1 MSVSNRE
8 TEELL
13 ERVEER
19 KKNSGFKYV
28 YQNGLMYLHPLNY
41 EMLLKDYEDVM
52 NLPLSIKAEVLEIEE
67 HLTGSSHKQGIYF
80 QHLPLGAKVL
90 LVEVNLKKHLTH
102 DTYKLYEQKLK
113 E

>member
-1 MSVSNRE
+1 
-8 TEELL
+8 
-13 ERVEER
+13 
-19 KKNSGFKYV
+19 
-28 YQNGLMYLHPLNY
+28 MYLHPLNY

-113 E
+113 EREKI